1 MKKSAHQAF
10 VQALRRQLRP
20 DAGRQ
25 AVSPPAHSGGP
36 DSGEHRK
43 AALRQLEEQ
52 YDALFAQLER
62 HA

>member
-25 AVSPPAHSGGP
+25 ADSPPARSGGP
-36 DSGEHRK
+36 DSREPRD

-52 YDALFAQLER
+52 
-62 HA
+62 